1 MKKSLLTILIA
12 VPALLS
18 GKFTGMAVESCG
30 AFNNLKHTKN
40 SGNVTLKRGNFYQ
53 INREHKGQY
62 LIKVNGENPPQR
74 WVDKE
79 CILKTDKKNISKK
92 ESLKDDKNLVS
103 VLVLSWQNSFCE
115 THRNRKECKVINS
128 SKEPSRLTLHG
139 LWPQPRN
146 NQYCGVDKK
155 IISKD
160 KHRQWRALPKPKV
173 SKDVEELMKKYL
185 PGYISGL
192 DRHEWIK
199 HGTCYSK
206 DSNKYFHDSL
216 KLTEEIDNSLVGDFL
231 RENEGKKINLVNLQ
245 RVFDKAFG
253 KGSGKHIEMRCKNG
267 LLTEIW
273 IHIKGK
279 GDSLKEL
286 LKDAP
291 IAKSKCRT
299 AIVDAK
305 GYFKRGYRYR

>member
-1 MKKSLLTILIA
+1 M
-12 VPALLS
+12 
-18 GKFTGMAVESCG
+18 
-30 AFNNLKHTKN
+30 
-40 SGNVTLKRGNFYQ
+40 
-53 INREHKGQY
+53 
-62 LIKVNGENPPQR
+62 
-74 WVDKE
+74 
-79 CILKTDKKNISKK
+79 
-92 ESLKDDKNLVS
+92 
-103 VLVLSWQNSFCE
+103 
-115 THRNRKECKVINS
+115 
-128 SKEPSRLTLHG
+128 
-139 LWPQPRN
+139 
-146 NQYCGVDKK
+146 
-155 IISKD
+155 
-160 KHRQWRALPKPKV
+160 
-173 SKDVEELMKKYL
+173 
-185 PGYISGL
+185 
-192 DRHEWIK
+192 
-199 HGTCYSK
+199 
-206 DSNKYFHDSL
+206 
-216 KLTEEIDNSLVGDFL
+216 TEEIDNSLVGDFL